1 MVFENVENN
10 QNKATQDDTHDILL
24 ASALD
29 GAKEAFMAAKH
40 GGSRVDEPGIPHVP
54 GKVYIPNPNEQQH
67 KRPTSTL
74 NGVVIA

>member
-10 QNKATQDDTHDILL
+10 SPKATQDDTRDILA

-29 GAKEAFMAAKH
+29 GAKEAFLAAKH

-54 GKVYIPNPNEQQH
+54 GKVYIPNPNEQHHQ
-67 KRPTSTL
+67 RPHATL
-74 NGVVIA
+74 NGVVIG